1 MKNTPEYDVQK
12 KNRAA
17 LHGTLRGVV
26 CVYLV
31 FLAWQ
36 VVRGLPSSAMPEAVA
51 SAIQRYSSSPVA
63 CSAAPACGTSGSVMS
78 VPGSTGVTGV
88 GSSGTSGSGIGFSG
102 GIYGTYRLL
111 VTVK

>member
-1 MKNTPEYDVQK
+1 MKNMPEYDVQK

-36 VVRGLPSSAMPEAVA
+36 VVRGLPSSAMPGWAGWCFAAVFA
-51 SAIQRYSSSPVA
+51 AAAAAFGLYSWNRYKKDLAGALLRPE
-63 CSAAPACGTSGSVMS
+63 TE
-78 VPGSTGVTGV
+78 PGADE
-88 GSSGTSGSGIGFSG
+88 
-102 GIYGTYRLL
+102 
-111 VTVK
+111 KA